1 MTRSHRQGLASRT
14 PRDSVANAPL
24 WRDAIEIESELRP
37 TVAKLEAK
45 KPGIPYLSL
54 AFSVLLVAAAS
65 IGGAI
70 VLYRRGLEL
79 ARMARA
85 PQLRGEPIVALS
97 QFFRPRMVQV
107 TWQNSASAFGCALVL
122 WLLFFAIPRTRRAS
136 LWVAFIPGLIGAGG
150 WLYYLYWLQLQQ

>member
-1 MTRSHRQGLASRT
+1 MSRSNRQGLASRT
-14 PRDSVANAPL
+14 PHDSAAPVPL
-24 WRDAIEIESELRP
+24 WRDAIQMESELRP
-37 TVAKLEAK
+37 KVAKLEAK

-97 QFFRPRMVQV
+97 QFLRPRMVQV
-107 TWQNSASAFGCALVL
+107 TWQNSLSAFGCALGL

-150 WLYYLYWLQLQQ
+150 WLYYVYWLQLQQ